1 MASRPCCLFLFLDF
15 HNWAPSVYE
24 VLDLRGAI
32 VSNSLLDV
40 TYCFR
45 CLENNTNG
53 IVQPT
58 GMVVHLTKMA
68 VSQRGK
74 TPTDGKNP
82 RFCVK
87 MTCKYKVDSP
97 IQVHI
102 SPPASIFAYQA
113 RMVPIWQELESI
125 GRSPGAQHPKLEGM
139 NLGCQHFCCTFLWGF
154 LTCWMSTS

>member
-40 TYCFR
+40 RYCFR
-45 CLENNTNG
+45 CLENNPNG

-68 VSQRGK
+68 VSQHRK
-74 TPTDGKNP
+74 TPTNGKNS

-87 MTCKYKVDSP
+87 MTCKYK
-97 IQVHI
+97 
-102 SPPASIFAYQA
+102 SI
-113 RMVPIWQELESI
+113 
-125 GRSPGAQHPKLEGM
+125 HPF
-139 NLGCQHFCCTFLWGF
+139 NCTFLHQLLIRLPGTDGSNLARARVNRKKSRCTASKVGGDEPGMSTFLLHFLWRF
-154 LTCWMSTS
+154 LTC